1 MKARNKYKFCKANYL
16 NYNAL
21 STVEQVRR
29 QYLGTLIE
37 IGMITDSVTL
47 ETLTS
52 SVYNKNG
59 QNLDI
64 LICCIAK
71 GCSSSILK
79 LPTQN
84 IQKNMKLSEI
94 PLVSKSLNLYIH
106 PSCVI
111 SDSSAINS
119 KFFIYFDAGK
129 TSRIYARDITV
140 ITSYFILI
148 LFAAPRLKVYNDKDK
163 TYLTIDEWLG
173 LEVSSSLATSLLE
186 IRRRI
191 EDIFISK
198 ILNDHEN
205 NGNNDKIISLV
216 EKLCKIKISI

>member
-1 MKARNKYKFCKANYL
+1 MKSRNKYKFCKANYL

-21 STVEQVRR
+21 TTVEQVRR
-29 QYLGTLIE
+29 QYLATLCE
-37 IGMITDSVTL
+37 IGMINDSVTL
-47 ETLTS
+47 ETLSS
-52 SVYNKNG
+52 SVHNKNG

-79 LPTQN
+79 LPPQTV
-84 IQKNMKLSEI
+84 QKNMKLNEV
-94 PLVSKSLNLYIH
+94 PFLSKSLNLYIH

-111 SDSSAINS
+111 SDSSAINT

-129 TSRIYARDITV
+129 TSRIYARDITA
-140 ITSYFILI
+140 ITSHFILI

-163 TYLTIDEWLG
+163 TYLTIDDWLAFE
-173 LEVSSSLATSLLE
+173 LSSSLASSLLE
-186 IRRRI
+186 IKRRI

-205 NGNNDKIISLV
+205 NDNNDKVISIV
-216 EKLCKIKISI
+216 ERLCKSKISI